1 MRKSLK
7 IKKKIPAVVA
17 GFCSIG
23 ATVGIAQ
30 EATSDDELDP
40 VLVSGAIVGSKEG
53 VNLITG
59 SATYLDI
66 DDLRVHS
73 ISDINSALRR
83 VPGVYVRPEDGY
95 GNFPNISLRGIDMG
109 RSSKVTV
116 MEDGILAA
124 PAPYS
129 SPSAYYSPTLERMS
143 GLEVIKGSSQ
153 VKYGPHTT
161 GGAINYL
168 STAIP
173 EEVTTYSKM
182 YYGEFDEL
190 VSHVYHGGKKDTGA
204 GRIGYLVEGYYRT
217 TDGFKELQGASGDTG
232 FTRSEPMIKLSW
244 EPNTANYQSF
254 ELKLG
259 STDFDANETYL
270 GITDEDFRANPNQRY
285 AASRNDEINTYASR
299 GYLRHFV
306 ELGSDASLKTT
317 AYFTKFHRNWFKLDK
332 IGTATD
338 GSAGQSAYKVWHKPE
353 YLSVIKGES
362 AGHIR
367 LKANNRDYSA
377 QGIESVL
384 HYDLVLS
391 ACENQWQFGV
401 RYHNDDIDR
410 YQWYH
415 RYDQDARGGWSSNG
429 PDAPSGKAG
438 DRQQETDA
446 WSFYLEDRI
455 AVNEKL
461 SVIPGLRYE
470 TLDFGY
476 VQNTRTTDK
485 SPAGGSGD
493 MDVVTGG
500 VGLSYDASANLNL
513 FAGAYHG
520 ASLPG
525 PRSYIRSSESLDEES
540 SMSYELGFRYQREA
554 FVATGALFY
563 SDLQD
568 FIVPDNL
575 GTGFEEFEGGEMV
588 YVDNGPNDG
597 EISAVGLELQVGYDF
612 GLANGADYSVPGT
625 LCLTW
630 TEAEFESGA
639 SSADGESIF
648 SGAKPG
654 NEVPYIPEF
663 QLHAGIGYA
672 SGRYRVN
679 LDGTYVGESHASG
692 ANGASPYNYAGKF
705 DSRYGEV
712 DSYFVADLT
721 LRYNVSDAT
730 NVFATARNVFDEE
743 YVVGRLPQGARP
755 GMPQQLLFGVE
766 SQF

>member
-1 MRKSLK
+1 MRKNLNSSK
-7 IKKKIPAVVA
+7 PVSAIVA
-17 GFCSIG
+17 GICSIG
-23 ATVGIAQ
+23 VASGTAQ
-30 EATSDDELDP
+30 ETPGELDP

-66 DDLRVHS
+66 DDLRVHT

-109 RSSKVTV
+109 RSSKVTI

-129 SPSAYYSPTLERMS
+129 APSAYYSPTLERMS

-168 STAIP
+168 STPIP
-173 EEVTTYSKM
+173 EEVTTYSKV

-190 VSHVYHGGKKDTGA
+190 VSHVYHGGKKETEA

-217 TDGFKELQGASGDTG
+217 TDGFKELQGVNDETG
-232 FTRSEPMIKLSW
+232 FTRSEPMLKLSW
-244 EPNTANYQSF
+244 EPNTANYQYF
-254 ELKLG
+254 ELKFG

-270 GITDEDFRANPNQRY
+270 GITDADFDANPYQRY

-306 ELGSDASLKTT
+306 DLGGNASLKTT
-317 AYFTKFHRNWFKLDK
+317 VYFTQFHRNWFKLDK
-332 IGTATD
+332 VGTAAD
-338 GSAGQSAYKVWHKPE
+338 GTAGKSAYKVWNNPD
-353 YLSVIKGES
+353 YLVVIRGES
-362 AGHIR
+362 AGFIR

-377 QGIESVL
+377 QGIESIL
-384 HYDLVLS
+384 NYDLELGS
-391 ACENQWQFGV
+391 MENQVQLGV
-401 RYHNDDIDR
+401 RFHNDNIDR
-410 YQWYH
+410 YEWYH
-415 RYDQDARGGWSSNG
+415 KYDQDARGGWSSNG

-438 DRQQETDA
+438 DRHQETDA
-446 WSFYLEDRI
+446 WSLYLEDRI
-455 AVNEKL
+455 AINDKL
-461 SVIPGLRYE
+461 SVIPGVRYE
-470 TLDFGY
+470 SLDFSY
-476 VQNTRTTDK
+476 DQNTRTSDK
-485 SPAGGSGD
+485 SPAAGTGD

-500 VGLSYDASANLNL
+500 LGLSYDVHEGLNL
-513 FAGAYHG
+513 FGGIYHG

-525 PRSYIRSSESLDEES
+525 PRSHIRSGESLDEES
-540 SMSYELGFRYQREA
+540 SNSYELGFRFQNDA
-554 FVATGALFY
+554 FIATGALFY
-563 SDLQD
+563 SDLEN

-575 GTGFEEFEGGEMV
+575 GTGFEEFEGGETV
-588 YVDNGPNDG
+588 VADNGPNDG
-597 EISAVGLELQVGYDF
+597 EITAAGLELQFGYDF
-612 GLANGADYSVPGT
+612 GAANGADYSLPVNLGV
-625 LCLTW
+625 TW

-639 SSADGESIF
+639 RSADGESIF
-648 SGAKPG
+648 SGARKG
-654 NEVPYIPEF
+654 NTVPYIPEF

-672 SGRYRVN
+672 AGKFRLA
-679 LDGTYVGESHASG
+679 LDGTYIDESYASG
-692 ANGASPYNYAGKF
+692 FNENGPYNYAGKF

-712 DSYFVADLT
+712 PSYFIADFSVHYAITENANL
-721 LRYNVSDAT
+721 
-730 NVFATARNVFDEE
+730 FATARNVFDEE

-755 GMPQQLLFGVE
+755 GMPQQLIFGIE